1 MEGVVKYIAEIR
13 VRYAESD
20 QMKFAHH
27 SNYIIWFEYARIELL
42 RHFGFDYAEMEKEG
56 YLLPVLE
63 ANVNYIK
70 PAFFDDLLKIEAGI
84 TEIPRSSFK
93 IDYKVF
99 NEKNE
104 LICCGFTRHAF
115 MNKENRAIKPP
126 KDFINMIK
134 NTI

>member
-1 MEGVVKYIAEIR
+1 MIHTAEIR

-42 RHFGFDYAEMEKEG
+42 RKNGFNYAEMEKSG

-63 ANVNYIK
+63 VDVHYLK
-70 PAFFDDLLKIEAGI
+70 PSFFDELLQIEAKI
-84 TEIPRSSFK
+84 SEIPRSSFR

-99 NEKNE
+99 NENGE
-104 LICCGFTRHAF
+104 LICHAFTRHAF

-126 KDFINMIK
+126 KDFLNKIK
-134 NTI
+134 ETI

>member
-1 MEGVVKYIAEIR
+1 MKHTAEIR

-42 RHFGFDYAEMEKEG
+42 RHNGFNYAEMEKSG

-63 ANVNYIK
+63 VSVHYIK
-70 PAFFDDLLKIEAGI
+70 PSFFDEILKIEAKI
-84 TEIPRSSFK
+84 SAIPRSSFR

-104 LICCGFTRHAF
+104 VICHGYTRHAF

-126 KDFINMIK
+126 KDFLIK
-134 NTI
+134 IKETI

>member
-1 MEGVVKYIAEIR
+1 MKHTAEIR

-42 RHFGFDYAEMEKEG
+42 RYNGFNYAEMEKSG

-63 ANVNYIK
+63 VSVHYIK
-70 PAFFDDLLKIEAGI
+70 PSFFDEILKIEAKI
-84 TEIPRSSFK
+84 SAIPRSSFR

-99 NEKNE
+99 NKESE
-104 LICCGFTRHAF
+104 LICHGFTRHAF

-126 KDFINMIK
+126 KDFLIK
-134 NTI
+134 IKETI